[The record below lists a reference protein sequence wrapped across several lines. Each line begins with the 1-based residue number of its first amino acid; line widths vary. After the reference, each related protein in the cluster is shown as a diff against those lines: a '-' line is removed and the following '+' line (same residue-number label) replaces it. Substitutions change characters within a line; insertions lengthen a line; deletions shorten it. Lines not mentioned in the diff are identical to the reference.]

1 MDYKRIRR
9 VVISTL
15 LSLLLFGDSYAQ
27 SPKTAAPVY
36 VLVHG
41 AWHGGWCWQRVS
53 SILRGNGAI
62 VYTPTLSGLGE
73 HRNTLSPVVN
83 LETHITDIV
92 NLIEMEDLH
101 DVILVG
107 HSYAGAVIEGVA
119 DRIPQRLRK
128 LVFLDPVLVESGQS
142 VLSAINAPSVTAD
155 VTKSAAKD
163 GGLTIPAW
171 PVSIFGIKDSADARW
186 VEQRLTGQPF
196 RTFTQKLTLGHPLG
210 NHLPLIFIACT
221 AQINPAFAHFAR
233 NAKKDKKWKYFELVT
248 VHDAMLTAPKETA
261 ALIESFAD

>member
-1 MDYKRIRR
+1 MNYKRIRL

-15 LSLLLFGDSYAQ
+15 LSLLLFGESYAQ
-27 SPKTAAPVY
+27 SPKTQPPVY

-41 AWHGGWCWQRVS
+41 AWHGGWCWQQVS
-53 SILRGNGAI
+53 SILRGNGAT

-73 HRNTLSPVVN
+73 HRNILSPDVN

-92 NLIEMEDLH
+92 NVIEMEDLH

-107 HSYAGAVIEGVA
+107 HSYAGAVIAGVA

-142 VLSAINAPSVTAD
+142 VLSAINSALVTAD
-155 VTKSAAKD
+155 VTKAAAKD

-171 PVSIFGIKDSADARW
+171 PVSIFGIKDTADARW
-186 VEQRLTGQPF
+186 VGQRLTAQPY
-196 RTFTQKLTLGHPLG
+196 RTFTQKLTLSHPFG
-210 NHLPLIFIACT
+210 NQLPLIFIACT
-221 AQINPAFAHFAR
+221 AEINPEFAHFAR
-233 NAKKDKKWKYFELVT
+233 NVRKDKKWKYFELAT
-248 VHDAMLTAPKETA
+248 AHDAMMTAPKETA
-261 ALIESFAD
+261 ALIKSLAD